1 MNNNQFRRLVLDTP
15 SAKPPSSSPPS
26 KDASA
31 TLSALGSRARSS
43 IPMTPRSISKG
54 SYSSDFARQL
64 AESRRPTDKKFR
76 SSAAPKGSKLAKGYV
91 DRTQLRRE
99 QGEEDAGD
107 VEERVKAL
115 EDMMK
120 LGQIDAETFQ
130 KLRKE
135 ITGKDLGGDVES
147 THLIKGL
154 DWKLLERVKRGE
166 DVLSAPKEDVK
177 EKEEVAEDKEPVVDV
192 DDEFEKLE
200 EKEIVPVA
208 KEAREKK
215 GMMAPPAAVAGKKRT
230 RDEILKEL
238 KASRA
243 AAAAEVKAAQQPS
256 LGSKFRKIGG
266 RGSEQAKRF
275 VETDEKG
282 RRREVLVTVDEDGR
296 QKRKIRYLA
305 DDDKLN
311 DLAMPDKDAQPLGM
325 EVPEY
330 ASTKAKVEDAEDD
343 VDIFEGVGADYDPLA
358 GIDDDSS
365 SEDGQRDQDEPV
377 KPTKDHNDE
386 DTGHDRESSASES
399 SPGKAL
405 GPTEPQPSKP
415 HNYFGTTS
423 KPEPE
428 TPETPFQDPTIL
440 AAIKKASALQATSD
454 STSSPPSSAAD
465 AEAILRRK
473 KLLESAA
480 YDRDAQD
487 MDMAFGSSKFGD
499 DEDETFIEGGAKAGR
514 KRGPKKRKGDKDSAG
529 DVLGVLE
536 GRKSKGG

>member
-1 MNNNQFRRLVLDTP
+1 
-15 SAKPPSSSPPS
+15 
-26 KDASA
+26 
-31 TLSALGSRARSS
+31 
-43 IPMTPRSISKG
+43 MTPRSISNG

-115 EDMMK
+115 EDMVK

-177 EKEEVAEDKEPVVDV
+177 EKEEIAEDKEPVVDV

-208 KEAREKK
+208 KEEREKK

-311 DLAMPDKDAQPLGM
+311 DLAMPDKDVQPLGM

-365 SEDGQRDQDEPV
+365 SEDGQRDEDEPV

-399 SPGKAL
+399 SPGKAP
-405 GPTEPQPSKP
+405 GPTEPQLSKP
-415 HNYFGTTS
+415 RNYFGTTS

-487 MDMAFGSSKFGD
+487 MDMGFGSSKFGD